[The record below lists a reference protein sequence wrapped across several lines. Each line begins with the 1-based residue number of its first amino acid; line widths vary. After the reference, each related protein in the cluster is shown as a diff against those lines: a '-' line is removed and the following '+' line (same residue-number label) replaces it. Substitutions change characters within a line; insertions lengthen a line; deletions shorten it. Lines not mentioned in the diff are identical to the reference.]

1 MSTLVYQV
9 VDILH
14 LYGLRLKLKQLMG
27 KAPLLRLNMKLTQ
40 KKITLISLL
49 MLLLNGCT
57 STTVPPPVKIP
68 VAIPSSLLLPCDVE
82 APPTANEIINAL
94 DRYKAVG
101 VTDEN
106 EARFLLMTE
115 HWLLQTDALGLCNIQ
130 VDKLREWN
138 ERQRNLENSHDPRG
152 RSD

>member
-1 MSTLVYQV
+1 M
-9 VDILH
+9 
-14 LYGLRLKLKQLMG
+14 
-27 KAPLLRLNMKLTQ
+27 
-40 KKITLISLL
+40 
-49 MLLLNGCT
+49 
-57 STTVPPPVKIP
+57 KIP